1 MNFKKAFWVSDIH
14 GCYDEFIL
22 MLKHWNPK
30 EQLLVLG
37 GDYIDRGQRSYDVL
51 DVVQRLVYDNNGQ
64 VIALRGNHENLMI
77 EAQETNNHELW
88 VLNGG
93 NKTLESIEHSVPIV
107 LKEMVRFS
115 KATELYYEF
124 GNVLFVHAGV
134 TRGVKRLDEM
144 AEFDFTWNRD
154 HYKTNN
160 LTGKTII
167 FGHTPTRTIHNDTKN
182 DDIWISKDG
191 SKIAADGACVFGG
204 QLNGLVV
211 DLDGNILEKH
221 VIKKVGEKDE

>member
-1 MNFKKAFWVSDIH
+1 M
-14 GCYDEFIL
+14 
-22 MLKHWNPK
+22 
-30 EQLLVLG
+30 
-37 GDYIDRGQRSYDVL
+37 
-51 DVVQRLVYDNNGQ
+51 
-64 VIALRGNHENLMI
+64 IA
-77 EAQETNNHELW
+77 AQETNNHELW

-115 KATELYYEF
+115 KETELYYEF

-182 DDIWISKDG
+182 DDIWISGDG
-191 SKIAADGACVFGG
+191 SRIAADGACVFGG

-221 VIKKVGEKDE
+221 VIKKVVQEC